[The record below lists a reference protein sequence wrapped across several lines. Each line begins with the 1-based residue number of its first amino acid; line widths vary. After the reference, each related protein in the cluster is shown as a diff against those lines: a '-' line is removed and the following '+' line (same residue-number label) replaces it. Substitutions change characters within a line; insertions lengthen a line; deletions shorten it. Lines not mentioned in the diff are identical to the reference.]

1 MNLFFIIQ
9 LQNFTMNLKGPG
21 GMAKLSKDMLVYE
34 KRFWRQGWELVAGV
48 DEVGR
53 GPLAGPVVAACVIL
67 PKNLSLPE
75 VDDSKKLTKMK
86 REKLFEQIV
95 DYAIE
100 VRIGIVREKTID
112 KMNILNASLKAMW
125 NAVKKLKTS
134 PQLVL
139 VDGNQKIPNLPF
151 PQMPIIKGDSKSI
164 SIASASIVA
173 KVTRDKIMHR
183 YHKKYPQFCFAD
195 NKGYST
201 KSHLEALK
209 EFGPCKIHRRS
220 FEIIKR
226 LETNQMDFDMIKF

>member
-1 MNLFFIIQ
+1 
-9 LQNFTMNLKGPG
+9 
-21 GMAKLSKDMLVYE
+21 MAKSSEDMLVYE
-34 KRFWRQGWELVAGV
+34 KRLWKQGWELVAGV

-67 PKNLSLPE
+67 PKNFFLPG
-75 VDDSKKLTKMK
+75 VDDSKKLTKIK
-86 REKLFEQIV
+86 REKLFEQI
-95 DYAIE
+95 IE
-100 VRIGIVREKTID
+100 DAVEVGIGIVREKTID
-112 KMNILNASLKAMW
+112 RLNILNASLKAMW
-125 NAVKKLKTS
+125 KAVKKLDTF

-151 PQMPIIKGDSKSI
+151 PQMPIVKGDSKSM

-173 KVTRDKIMHR
+173 KVTRDKIMLK
-183 YHKKYPQFCFAD
+183 YHKKYPEFCFAD

-220 FEIIKR
+220 FKTIKL
-226 LETNQMDFDMIKF
+226 LETDQMAFNMVES